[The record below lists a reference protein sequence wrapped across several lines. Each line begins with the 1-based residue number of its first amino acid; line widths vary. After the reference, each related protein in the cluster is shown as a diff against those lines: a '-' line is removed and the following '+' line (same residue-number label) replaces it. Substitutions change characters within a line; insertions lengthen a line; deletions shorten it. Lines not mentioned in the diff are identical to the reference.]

1 MEQLLILGASGS
13 IGSQTLSILKNAK
26 EDFSLVGFSVGK
38 RTRIISSL
46 IQKYPTIKGI
56 CVQNKDKMLSYSK
69 KYPSIKFFYGDQG
82 LLDLIDY
89 VEPTMVVNALVGF
102 VGLVPTIHS
111 LKKNLKVALANKEAL
126 VVGGELVNKLLSEG
140 HGTLYPIDSEHSAL
154 WKCLKVDDKN
164 VDKMIITAS
173 GGAFRKLSRDELKG
187 VTAKDA
193 LAHPTWKMGAKIT
206 IDCATMVNKSFEI
219 IEAHYLFNYPASKI
233 MVLLHDESYIHSML
247 RYKSGLYRAEIS
259 KPDMRNPI
267 RFALYEGNIPFSTC
281 AASSYEDFGNYHF
294 HDFDI
299 KRYPMVKYAKKV
311 INEKGTYGAVFNA
324 ANEEAVYAFLKG
336 KISFLA
342 IEKIISKLINTH
354 VNIPHPSL
362 GEIIRIDKEVRETV
376 QDIIKKGEI
385 K

>member
-1 MEQLLILGASGS
+1 MEKLLILGASGS
-13 IGSQTLSILKNAK
+13 IGSQTLSILKNAQN
-26 EDFSLVGFSVGK
+26 DFELVGFSVGK

-46 IQKYPTIKGI
+46 IKKYPTITAI
-56 CVQNKDKMLSYSK
+56 CVQNKEKIKYYSSR
-69 KYPSIKFFYGDQG
+69 YPHIKFFSGDEG
-82 LLDLIDY
+82 LLELIDA
-89 VEPTMVVNALVGF
+89 VNCTMVVNALVGF
-102 VGLVPTIHS
+102 VGLVPTIHA

-154 WKCLKVDDKN
+154 WKCLKVDDHN

-173 GGAFRKLSRDELKG
+173 GGAFRKLNRDELKD
-187 VTAKDA
+187 VTAADA
-193 LAHPTWKMGAKIT
+193 LAHPTWKMGPKIT

-233 MVLLHDESYIHSML
+233 MVLLHDESHIHSML
-247 RYKSGLYRAEIS
+247 RYKDGIYRAEIS

-267 RFALYEGNIPFSTC
+267 RFALYEGNIPFNTYT
-281 AASSYEDFGNYHF
+281 ASSYHDFGPYHF

-299 KRYPMVKYAKKV
+299 KRYPMVKYASLV
-311 INEKGTYGAVFNA
+311 IKEKGSYGAVFNA

-342 IEKIISKLINTH
+342 IEKIISKLINAHQKIVSPTLEQL
-354 VNIPHPSL
+354 IL
-362 GEIIRIDKEVRETV
+362 IDKETREMV
-376 QDIIKKGEI
+376 KKMIDNKEV

>member
-1 MEQLLILGASGS
+1 MERLLILGASGS
-13 IGSQTLSILKNAK
+13 IGSQTLSIIKNK
-26 EDFSLVGFSVGK
+26 KNDFELVGFSVGR

-46 IQKYPTIKGI
+46 LKEYPSIKGI
-56 CVQNKDKMLSYSK
+56 CIQDKK
-69 KYPSIKFFYGDQG
+69 KIKYYASRYPQINFFYGDKG
-82 LLDLIDY
+82 LLELIDY
-89 VEPTMVVNALVGF
+89 VEPSMVVNALVGF
-102 VGLVPTIHS
+102 VGLVPTIHA

-126 VVGGELVNKLLSEG
+126 VVGGELVNKLLDEG
-140 HGTLYPIDSEHSAL
+140 HGLLYPIDSEHSAL
-154 WKCLKVDDKN
+154 WKCLKVDDKH

-173 GGAFRKLSRDELKG
+173 GGAFRKLSREELEG
-187 VTAKDA
+187 ATASDA

-219 IEAHYLFNYPASKI
+219 IEAHYLFNYPAKKI
-233 MVLLHDESYIHSML
+233 MVLLHDESHIHSML
-247 RYKSGLYRAEIS
+247 RYQDGTYRAEIS

-267 RFALYEGNIPFSTC
+267 RFALYEGNIPFSTFT
-281 AASSYEDFGNYHF
+281 ASDYHDFGPYHF

-311 INEKGTYGAVFNA
+311 INEKGTYGCVFNA

-354 VNIPHPSL
+354 AKIANPSL
-362 GEIIRIDKEVRETV
+362 EDLIRIDRETRLTV
-376 QDIIKKGEI
+376 NRMIEKGEI
-385 K
+385 R